1 MQTLSGRIVLPDGSI
16 VAGLVRFDTTI
27 SSIEPSDASSDYIL
41 PGFIDLQVNGSHG
54 IDVMAASADGIME
67 ISRKLAREGTA
78 AWLPTAVT
86 SPIDHIEKVHR
97 AIGEAIE
104 RQSYADDSAAAR
116 ILGMHLEGPFIS
128 PLRLGAHPKLNLE
141 PRGEP
146 FERVLALEH
155 LKLVTLAPELP
166 GASDAI
172 CRLTSR
178 GVVVSIGHTNATFE
192 EASAG
197 IAAGARMF
205 THLFNAM
212 RPLNHRDPGVIA
224 AALTN
229 EVAMPAVIPDGIH
242 VAAEVL
248 RLIYMARSASR
259 MILTTDKVSLAG
271 TTSDSS
277 LPVGRKRLVCSH
289 GLAKLHDGTLAG
301 AIASMLDGA
310 RVMVKSAGAGIA
322 EVGMMAATNPA
333 TLLSHAER
341 GRLQPGAVSDIIV
354 LSDTFELKT
363 IFLAGRELN

>member
-1 MQTLSGRIVLPDGSI
+1 MRTLSGRIVLPDGSI
-16 VAGLVRFDTTI
+16 VAGRIRFDVTI
-27 SSIEPSDASSDYIL
+27 ASIGQSDASSDYIL

-54 IDVMAASADGIME
+54 IDVMGASADGIIE
-67 ISRKLAREGTA
+67 ISHQLAREGTT

-97 AIGEAIE
+97 AIGAAIE
-104 RQSYADDSAAAR
+104 RQKRDDCAGAR

-128 PLRLGAHPKLNLE
+128 PMRLGAHPKLNLE

-146 FERVLALEH
+146 FERVMALEH

-166 GASDAI
+166 GADSAI
-172 CRLTSR
+172 RRLSSR

-229 EVAMPAVIPDGIH
+229 EVAMPAVIPDGVH
-242 VAAEVL
+242 VAPEIL
-248 RLIYMARSASR
+248 RLIFMVRTARR

-271 TTSDSS
+271 TAPDASMTAGRERARIVNGAAR
-277 LPVGRKRLVCSH
+277 LP
-289 GLAKLHDGTLAG
+289 DGTLAG
-301 AIASMLDGA
+301 GVISMLDGA
-310 RVMVKSAGAGIA
+310 SVMVEKAGARVG

-333 TLLSHAER
+333 TLIGHMER
-341 GRLQPGAVSDIIV
+341 GRLHPGAVSDIIV
-354 LSDTFELKT
+354 LSDALELKAV
-363 IFLAGRELN
+363 FLAGHELN